1 MCVIWIAISSY
12 LVSWMMTVVGDTI
25 GIPDSIMGITFLA
38 AGGNVPELASIVIL
52 ARQGKRAPAIIYTE
66 TEILER
72 ALCRY
77 ICNI

>member
-1 MCVIWIAISSY
+1 
-12 LVSWMMTVVGDTI
+12 
-25 GIPDSIMGITFLA
+25 MGITFLA

-66 TEILER
+66 IEIVER